1 MATWQQQLPSM
12 QIGNSNAPGNQL
24 PQVPQYQ
31 QQPTQG
37 QQILGGLQ
45 SLAQTYAG
53 IKQQEQQK
61 QFQQAFG
68 AAYASG
74 DREALKRLAAQNPQ
88 QLETIQKAMGFVDAD
103 HKQAVADTS
112 MQLQTAAALG
122 PEAVAKVAAQ
132 NAPTLQRLGITPAGL
147 LEAYQKDPA
156 QVTKMADLIGMQSVG
171 PEKYFD
177 LKDRAATRDVTMRG
191 QDISRENAQLQAQT
205 SRANAQLQA
214 SVSRN
219 NALTAAYAPTTAM
232 KNYQQYMQL
241 QQRDP
246 EAAKAFAQSAG
257 INPKAR
263 NLFKIDTLPDGQI
276 VKYYSDGTEETG
288 SINQKISAGNGVR
301 PLSLPQAQKIIDG
314 ANEGTKKAAG
324 FALRLNDSITAMRNL
339 SKQIDPARAALI
351 SRSLGNGSIANM
363 TLSPLEQQYMINA
376 NDAMM
381 AILRPETGAAIT
393 AEEQQAYSRMYLP
406 QPGDSP
412 QALAEKQRK
421 LEGQLKALKG
431 QAGSAYD
438 ALVVSSRA
446 GQAPVE
452 SQQAV
457 TVGQIQQGQP
467 ATQQPATQQPV
478 AQQAAG
484 QQQQPIRQAPQQAVQ
499 LLLSNPGLAQAFQQK
514 YGYLPQGFNQ

>member
-177 LKDRAATRDVTMRG
+177 LKDKAATRQVTMRG
-191 QDISRENAQLQAQT
+191 QDISRENAQLSAETARRGQDITLRGQNISASNSAADRELRKLELQEKRINTQLSQAKTQAEIDNLT
-205 SRANAQLQA
+205 LKKQETQRQQQEAQQNKQL
-214 SVSRN
+214 S
-219 NALTAAYAPTTAM
+219 LGYAAEA
-232 KNYQQYMQL
+232 
-241 QQRDP
+241 RD
-246 EAAKAFAQSAG
+246 
-257 INPKAR
+257 IAR
-263 NLFKIDTLPDGQI
+263 NLANNPDLSSVTGIVASRTPVLRDSSQDVLNQANRLQSLLTSDNLKLMSGVLTDRDITFLGNIASGLNITDNGIKGSPEAVKKRLGQI
-276 VKYYSDGTEETG
+276 AEKLDAKLST
-288 SINQKISAGNGVR
+288 AGYAGG
-301 PLSLPQAQKIIDG
+301 QAS
-314 ANEGTKKAAG
+314 AAG
-324 FALRLNDSITAMRNL
+324 GV
-339 SKQIDPARAALI
+339 PA
-351 SRSLGNGSIANM
+351 
-363 TLSPLEQQYMINA
+363 
-376 NDAMM
+376 
-381 AILRPETGAAIT
+381 
-393 AEEQQAYSRMYLP
+393 
-406 QPGDSP
+406 
-412 QALAEKQRK
+412 
-421 LEGQLKALKG
+421 
-431 QAGSAYD
+431 
-438 ALVVSSRA
+438 
-446 GQAPVE
+446 AP
-452 SQQAV
+452 A
-457 TVGQIQQGQP
+457 
-467 ATQQPATQQPV
+467 ATQYAAPA
-478 AQQAAG
+478 AQQAPAG
-484 QQQQPIRQAPQQAVQ
+484 GATGGANYSS
-499 LLLSNPGLAQAFQQK
+499 LWE
-514 YGYLPQGFNQ
+514 